1 MLANWITLSR
11 IPLLGLIIVLL
22 YLPSATAQLLAAPLI
37 LILILMDMLDGY
49 LARSRGEASLLGS
62 ILDIAADRSV
72 EYVFW
77 VVFAHLRLIP
87 VVIPLLVLVRGTFV
101 DAIRSVAPARGLK
114 PFDLLRSPLGRFL
127 VGSPWVRTPFGVAKA
142 IAFALLALTYGL
154 STAGHPWGEPLW
166 LPAQITAWAAV
177 ALCLARGIP
186 VLLEA
191 PQVLQEHPAEPEMLP

>member
-1 MLANWITLSR
+1 VLANWITLSR
-11 IPLLGLIIVLL
+11 IPLLGIIIVLL
-22 YLPSATAQLLAAPLI
+22 YLPSATARIIAAPLI
-37 LILILMDMLDGY
+37 LLLILLDMLDGY

-62 ILDIAADRSV
+62 VLDIAADRSV
-72 EYVFW
+72 EYALW
-77 VVFAHLRLIP
+77 VVFAHLRLIS

-127 VGSPWVRTPFGVAKA
+127 VGSPWLRTPFAVAKA

-154 STAGHPWGEPLW
+154 STAGSPAGETLL
-166 LPAQITAWAAV
+166 LPAQIAAWVAV
-177 ALCLARGIP
+177 AFCLARGLP

-191 PQVLQEHPAEPEMLP
+191 PGVLRESKE